1 MRLLLLKLLLTKRL
15 KTKLKLLQ
23 KQLKRRER
31 NLLKETLL
39 LINRKCK
46 RLGLLS
52 IKNSEMFGI
61 PDQLVFLTSNS
72 LCVTT
77 NQQMF
82 LSLRYSRKL
91 LLLTLRFLPKQLKD
105 ITEMKTEEVKPPK
118 TIKLLVLH
126 KIQELL
132 NLLRKLLLTSML
144 ILLTL
149 KNLICSSMFFLLEVL
164 IILNGLKT
172 KLKHSTVKNLLSAI
186 SNLKIF
192 IKKLTVLLQKQAQ
205 WLALKLKRL

>member
-1 MRLLLLKLLLTKRL
+1 
-15 KTKLKLLQ
+15 
-23 KQLKRRER
+23 
-31 NLLKETLL
+31 
-39 LINRKCK
+39 
-46 RLGLLS
+46 
-52 IKNSEMFGI
+52 MFGI

-172 KLKHSTVKNLLSAI
+172 KLKHSTVKKLLSAI